1 MEILG
6 GQKEHVTGLPLP
18 FPSILPQRAVVAN
31 ANEPNKPHK
40 KMLSCF
46 NSLKN
51 IYPACYQTNCV
62 IRVLIIR
69 MVILTDALQKIN
81 SSESI

>member
-46 NSLKN
+46 NSLKKYLPGLLSN
-51 IYPACYQTNCV
+51 QLCDKSFNYSYGNF
-62 IRVLIIR
+62 
-69 MVILTDALQKIN
+69 D
-81 SSESI
+81 